1 MSAKGGVEG
10 GQSNHVFSNSKQHT
24 QQHTT
29 QQHTTQHETR
39 SLSRATTHSP
49 NNNNKKK
56 TRLGERGAAANSAF
70 TTSQASLA
78 SSRDSLLTLNTVTL
92 PSSLSS
98 LGSLAS
104 STQASLTSSSLA
116 LAEARQDVERKL
128 AKLQEGMGRY
138 EATGLSFE
146 RAGGNRLRLVFTL
159 VDPKDEGR
167 EFCFTLNVNEENKY
181 EVCECEPGVGGV
193 EGLLR
198 KVNED
203 NEFGAFVKAMRKEFV
218 KTV

>member
-1 MSAKGGVEG
+1 MQRGGWKEAKAITFFLI
-10 GQSNHVFSNSKQHT
+10 HKQHT

-56 TRLGERGAAANSAF
+56 PRLGERGAAANSAF

>member
-29 QQHTTQHETR
+29 RNTLVISCYYSFPQQQQ
-39 SLSRATTHSP
+39 
-49 NNNNKKK
+49 KKK
-56 TRLGERGAAANSAF
+56 PRLGERGAAANSAF